1 MVSYEFAGV
10 YGRGKY
16 GYGKMIAK
24 LTDMV
29 IDKDDRLLDS
39 AMPSKP
45 IVSDD
50 EEEEHTHEFNNESTG
65 ETVEVDES
73 GFDEATTI
81 MLEPK
86 ECSPSDWKLVSVD
99 EKV

>member
-1 MVSYEFAGV
+1 
-10 YGRGKY
+10 
-16 GYGKMIAK
+16 MIAK

-29 IDKDDRLLDS
+29 IDKDERLLDS

-50 EEEEHTHEFNNESTG
+50 EEKEQTHEFNNESKG